1 MGDRPGQLIYHAR
14 GYKVLGGVEALPPSL
29 LAWTSDVA
37 GEDYLRAPDSIP
49 DAYTSNATSWRV
61 FKAAID
67 AGTYSPN

>member
-1 MGDRPGQLIYHAR
+1 MQMGDRPGQLIYHAR

-29 LAWTSDVA
+29 LA
-37 GEDYLRAPDSIP
+37 PDSIP
-49 DAYTSNATSWRV
+49 DAYTSNATSWQV